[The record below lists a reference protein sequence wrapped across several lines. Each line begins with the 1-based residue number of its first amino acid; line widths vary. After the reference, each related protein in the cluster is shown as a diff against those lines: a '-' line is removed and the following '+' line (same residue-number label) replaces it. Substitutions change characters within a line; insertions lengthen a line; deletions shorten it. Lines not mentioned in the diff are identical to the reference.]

1 VARREEDVFTGFS
14 HLAVRMSRRCM
25 LISTEDERSVSMGP
39 RTNGGKACSC
49 HGSQRPTAGQMA
61 TLRAE
66 AEEAICANSEETGE
80 RRLRKRRRRRPPRE
94 QPSALPTDVALLV
107 RANQDGRKGC
117 FAARSLDALLCLRG
131 PGVQERQVTVAY

>member
-1 VARREEDVFTGFS
+1 
-14 HLAVRMSRRCM
+14 
-25 LISTEDERSVSMGP
+25 
-39 RTNGGKACSC
+39 
-49 HGSQRPTAGQMA
+49 MA

-66 AEEAICANSEETGE
+66 AEEAICANSEELGRGE
-80 RRLRKRRRRRPPRE
+80 ESEEKEATATSRE

-107 RANQDGRKGC
+107 RANQDGPKGC